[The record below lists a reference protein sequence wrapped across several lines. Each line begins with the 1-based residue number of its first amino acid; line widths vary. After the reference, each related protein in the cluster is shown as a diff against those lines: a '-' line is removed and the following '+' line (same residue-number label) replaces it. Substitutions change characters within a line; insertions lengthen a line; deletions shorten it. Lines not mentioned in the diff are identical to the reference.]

1 MSSSY
6 RCAGFCFVFRL
17 KSIIYDE
24 IPNSNVGIFFMKEIQ
39 TSALKAF
46 LNQTHQDIF
55 DDKSG
60 TPADYIP
67 ELAIVNP
74 DQFGIAITTSDGF
87 TNEVGD
93 ASIEF
98 TIQSISKA
106 FVYSL
111 ALELL
116 GTDKVLKTIGI
127 EPYRCLQWGAFSYF
141 LVLLSTIKYGFLQ
154 CAHTYI
160 RFRPQILL
168 IR

>member
-1 MSSSY
+1 ME
-6 RCAGFCFVFRL
+6 
-17 KSIIYDE
+17 KT
-24 IPNSNVGIFFMKEIQ
+24 Q
-39 TSALKAF
+39 TPALKAF

-55 DDKSG
+55 SDKSG
-60 TPADYIP
+60 IPADYIP

-74 DQFGIAITTSDGF
+74 EQFGIAITTSDGF

-93 ASIEF
+93 ASTEF

-127 EPYRCLQWGAFSYF
+127 EPSGEAFNSIRLKDDNRPFNPMVNSGAIACTALICQNNGEEAFEKI
-141 LVLLSTIKYGFLQ
+141 LTVLSEFAG
-154 CAHTYI
+154 
-160 RFRPQILL
+160 R
-168 IR
+168 